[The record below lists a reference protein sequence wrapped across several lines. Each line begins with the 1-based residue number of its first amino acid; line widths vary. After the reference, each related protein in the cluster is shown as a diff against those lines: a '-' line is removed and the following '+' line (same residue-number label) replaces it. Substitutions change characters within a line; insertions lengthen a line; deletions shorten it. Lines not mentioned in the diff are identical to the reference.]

1 MFRAA
6 IILSQQYNI
15 TIDGQFIGWQLE
27 ETNGNIINALS
38 KSCQAVSRSNIVGI
52 VGPGLSRE
60 AHLIADFGKTIGI
73 PVISPSVTDPDLSD
87 HNAYPN
93 FYRIVPSDNS
103 RALAIVKLFHLFN
116 WTSCILIYQNDAFGS
131 GAAKRMDEAFNNNN
145 LIIEKFIIFD
155 INILRIRGDLK
166 TYLTNSATRI
176 VIVWVQS
183 NYVSIVLKTALQA
196 DVLGPLF
203 TWILSS
209 SISLDSFNKTYHDK
223 LLGLFSIEPVTASI
237 VNASINTTLLKAAY
251 KIWKQYEPESFP
263 RKAKVN
269 SYSLFA
275 FDATWSLILSL
286 EKLYSTITNNSSS
299 CLSFVGSSYCFDRR
313 FVHSNLLLNA
323 LSTIDFLGVS
333 GPIKFIV
340 NVTDRINGSYYY
352 VQNVQH
358 SSNGLSLV
366 PVLQYS
372 DSSDWTMFQGTSVII
387 WPYNSLIAPSG
398 RATLKGVHLRIG
410 VIESAP
416 FTIQRNVI
424 SKSEAKKEQLIGYVP
439 DLIKLLENRIGFIS
453 DIQIVPSNVRY
464 NDLIQAVEN
473 GTYDIVIG
481 DVTVTA
487 TRRQSVD
494 FSDAIFDNSLSIIM
508 RKSPDIHI
516 DLLSFLNTFSTT
528 LWLLVLGSF
537 IYAGL
542 LICLVERNHNAAL
555 KDRPILSQ
563 LGMSIWYSFGNIIG
577 YGADFHVSTSA
588 GRLVTAGLYMLCLI
602 LVATFTANLTSDLT
616 ISKTK
621 GIVSGI
627 DDIKKG
633 IIPLNRI
640 GIRDGTASEDY
651 FLREISANSRSFYS
665 VQTQNELYD
674 RLLDGT
680 IDAVLFDTSTAEY
693 SINNIYCNLTLIG
706 DGFNKGVFGIVTPKE
721 WLYGKDL
728 DVNIL
733 LLRESGELEMLRKKW
748 FQTNHCPHSYET
760 STSKTVDSMRG
771 LFLVFA
777 ITTFLSLLLFIWS
790 NRSIFK
796 IYLSER
802 METKRQTSATLQCI
816 PLACYLQCA
825 FEILNKI
832 KS

>member
-6 IILSQQYNI
+6 IVLSRQYNI
-15 TIDGQFIGWQLE
+15 TINGQFIGWQLE

-52 VGPGLSRE
+52 IGPGLSRE

-73 PVISPSVTDPDLSD
+73 PVISFSVTDPDLSD
-87 HNAYPN
+87 HDAYPN

-131 GAAKRMDEAFNNNN
+131 GAAKRIDEAFNNNN
-145 LIIEKFIIFD
+145 LTIEKFIIFD
-155 INILRIRGDLK
+155 INTLRIRGDLK

-183 NYVSIVLKTALQA
+183 NYISIVLKTALQA

-209 SISLDSFNKTYHDK
+209 SISLNSFNKRYHDK
-223 LLGLFSIEPVTASI
+223 LVGLFSIEPITANI

-251 KIWKQYEPESFP
+251 RVWKQFEPESYP
-263 RKAKVN
+263 GKAQVN

-286 EKLYSTITNNSSS
+286 EKLCSTITNNSSS
-299 CLSFVGSSYCFDRR
+299 CLSFVESSYCFDRH
-313 FVHSNLLLNA
+313 FVHSDLLLNV
-323 LSTIDFLGVS
+323 LSTTDFLGVS

-352 VQNVQH
+352 AQNVQY
-358 SSNGLSLV
+358 SSNGISLV

-372 DSSDWTMFQGTSVII
+372 DSSDWTMFHGSSVII
-387 WPYNSLIAPSG
+387 WPYNSLVVPSG

-416 FTIQRNVI
+416 FTMKRNI
-424 SKSEAKKEQLIGYVP
+424 TSKFEEKKEQLIGYVP
-439 DLIKLLENRIGFIS
+439 DLIKLLENRIGFIPN
-453 DIQIVPSNVRY
+453 IQIAPSDGRY

-473 GTYDIVIG
+473 GTYDIIIG

-487 TRRQSVD
+487 TRRQLVD

-508 RKSPDIHI
+508 RKTYDIHI
-516 DLLSFLNTFSTT
+516 DLLSFLNTFSIT
-528 LWLLVLGSF
+528 LWLLILGAF

-542 LICLVERNHNAAL
+542 LICLVERNHNEAL
-555 KDRPILSQ
+555 RHRSILSQ

-577 YGADFHVSTSA
+577 YGVDFHVSTAA
-588 GRLVTAGLYMLCLI
+588 GRLVTTGLYMLCLI
-602 LVATFTANLTSDLT
+602 LIATFTANLTSDLT
-616 ISKTK
+616 LSKTK

-633 IIPLNRI
+633 IIPFNRI

-651 FLREISANSRSFYS
+651 FLREISGGSRSFYS
-665 VQTQNELYD
+665 VLTQNELYD

-680 IDAVLFDTSTAEY
+680 IDAVIFDTSAAEY
-693 SINNIYCNLTLIG
+693 RTNNIYCNLTLIG
-706 DGFNKGVFGIVTPKE
+706 DSFDKGAFGIVTPKE

-733 LLRESGELEMLRKKW
+733 LLRESGELDMLRKKW
-748 FQTNHCPHSYET
+748 FQIKNCPHSYET
-760 STSKTVDSMRG
+760 PTLKTVDSMRG
-771 LFLVFA
+771 LFLVFT
-777 ITTFLSLLLFIWS
+777 IITFLSLLLYIWS

-796 IYLSER
+796 TYLS
-802 METKRQTSATLQCI
+802 KLLDQTTLSFQIRI
-816 PLACYLQCA
+816 PLM
-825 FEILNKI
+825 NRSKV
-832 KS
+832 S